1 MADSETRTYL
11 IWNRDS
17 VTTYIRSI
25 TFTDDAGVSHHAAFP
40 AGWDGPYA
48 NQADFTANTTVIS
61 EVTAYVSDIGNVIKQ
76 YVSHTG
82 TSLTVS
88 STASLYVGYTLY
100 GNGYTAGQTIT
111 GFGTTATVIT
121 SAGPDGSPLVDE
133 NILFSPPQYLLRVD
147 SNAGV
152 DAGWIAS
159 GNGYSGQT
167 AQSFSSTDYIIM
179 SGGPAST
186 PNPGGTITFTSPQTV
201 LTLAPGTSSTFT
213 ARYTNNTAVLGT
225 YPATFTIQAQS
236 TQSITKVVSNFI
248 GINTTPVDP
257 GGGSGDGGWGVVGGG
272 FVGSVTDSEGN
283 AVTDSEGNAVS
294 GGGGAAPS
302 GGETGSDAGTG
313 IGADGM
319 STDGSGNP

>member
-25 TFTDDAGVSHHAAFP
+25 AFTNDAGVSHHAAFP

-48 NQADFTANTTVIS
+48 SQADFTANTTVIS
-61 EVTAYVSDIGNVIKQ
+61 EATTYVSDVGNVIKQ

-82 TSLTVS
+82 TSLVVS
-88 STASLYVGYTLY
+88 STASLYVGYTLF

-121 SAGPDGSPLVDE
+121 SAGPNGSPLVSE
-133 NILFSPPQYLLRVD
+133 NIQFSPPQYALRVD
-147 SNAGV
+147 SNAGIS
-152 DAGWIAS
+152 AGWAAS

-179 SGGPAST
+179 SAGPSST
-186 PNPGGTITFTSPQTV
+186 PSPGGTITFTSPQTV
-201 LTLAPGTSSTFT
+201 LTLAAGTSSTFT
-213 ARYTNNTAVLGT
+213 ARYTNNTAAVGT

-236 TQSITKVVSNFI
+236 TQSITKIVSNFV
-248 GINTTPVDP
+248 GINTAPVD
-257 GGGSGDGGWGVVGGG
+257 
-272 FVGSVTDSEGN
+272 
-283 AVTDSEGNAVS
+283 S
-294 GGGGAAPS
+294 GGGGI
-302 GGETGSDAGTG
+302 GGFDGGGTG
-313 IGADGM
+313 PGDSGPGAGPGPGSGPGNSAGDANAGDGGNG
-319 STDGSGNP
+319 SSADGSGSDGGTATA